1 MSTLGYI
8 HSLESFGTVDGPGI
22 RYVVFLQGCIM
33 RCKYC
38 HNPDTWYIPWHSRE
52 YSSSTDSHSE
62 NATST
67 GVCEW
72 SNLTLTPE
80 DVLDKVL
87 RNKEFYSSGGI
98 TVTGGEAMLQ
108 APFVTELFTLAH
120 NNNIH
125 TCLDTSGICYNADD
139 KESMASIDKLLSFT
153 DLIMLDIKHIDSTK
167 HKELTLHSNDNILA
181 FLEYLDKNNK
191 SVWIRHVLVPGITDD
206 KESLEALGTHLS
218 KYKCIEK
225 VEVLPY
231 HTLGV
236 HKYESLGIPYPLEG
250 IKQATSEDATKAHKI
265 IEDAMKSHL

>member
-38 HNPDTWYIPWHSRE
+38 HNPDTWYIPWHSRDN
-52 YSSSTDSHSE
+52 SSSIDSHSE
-62 NATST
+62 NTTPT

-120 NNNIH
+120 NNGIH
-125 TCLDTSGICYNADD
+125 TCLDTSGICYNPDN
-139 KESMASIDKLLSFT
+139 KESMASIDKLLSVT
-153 DLIMLDIKHIDSTK
+153 DLIMLDIKHIDSAK

-250 IKQATSEDATKAHKI
+250 IRQATSEDAANAYKI
-265 IEDAMKSHL
+265 IEEAMNK

>member
-38 HNPDTWYIPWHSRE
+38 HNPDTWYIPWHNGDN
-52 YSSSTDSHSE
+52 SSSTDSHSE
-62 NATST
+62 STTSV

-72 SNLTLTPE
+72 SNLRLSAE

-108 APFVTELFTLAH
+108 AEFVTELFTLAH
-120 NNNIH
+120 DNNTH
-125 TCLDTSGICYNADD
+125 TCLDTSGICFNPDN
-139 KESMASIDKLLSFT
+139 KESMDKIDKLISVT

-167 HKELTLHSNDNILA
+167 HKELTLHNNNNILA

-206 KESLEALGTHLS
+206 EKSLQSLGTHLS

-225 VEVLPY
+225 IEVLPY

-236 HKYESLGIPYPLEG
+236 HKYEGLGINYPLSD
-250 IKQATSEDATKAHKI
+250 IRQATKEDAKKAYDI
-265 IEDAMKSHL
+265 IKKAMDN